1 MRIDAGRVPAED
13 IIALASETR
22 GFLPVQTDNVGL
34 AGHFDLVL
42 MPLSCK
48 QPLIVL
54 ILLLAWRGPEFFN
67 LIDRTSMAEERAIQF
82 AGKTGILSRFFI
94 DLNFKAGVDRDKGGV
109 ARSIDRI
116 WRRIGQ
122 PRITEPNEHAGV
134 VVIRPE
140 WMSEQEIEAQDEIL
154 ELLRLV
160 KQEANPFG
168 VLLCDQHPFE

>member
-1 MRIDAGRVPAED
+1 
-13 IIALASETR
+13 
-22 GFLPVQTDNVGL
+22 
-34 AGHFDLVL
+34 

-54 ILLLAWRGPEFFN
+54 ILLLAWGSSELLNFV
-67 LIDRTSMAEERAIQF
+67 DSSGVAEKGTVLF
-82 AGKTGILSRFFI
+82 AGKAGVLPRFFV
-94 DLNFKAGVDRDKGGV
+94 DLNFKAGVDGDKGGV

-116 WRRIGQ
+116 RCRIGQ

-140 WMSEQEIEAQDEIL
+140 RMSEQEIEAQDEVL

-160 KQEANPFG
+160 KQEANPFCI
-168 VLLCDQHPFE
+168 L